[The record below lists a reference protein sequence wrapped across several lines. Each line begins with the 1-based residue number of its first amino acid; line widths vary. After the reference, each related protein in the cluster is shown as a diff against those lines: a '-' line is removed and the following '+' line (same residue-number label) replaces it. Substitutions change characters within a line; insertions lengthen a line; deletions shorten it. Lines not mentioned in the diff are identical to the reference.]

1 MINYSKI
8 KLIRTLN
15 KESGAALLWAVILI
29 AIVAGFLITAVSL
42 VLLGLKNSQA
52 GARRV
57 VALDV
62 AEAGVNYY
70 MWHLVHAPDDYKDG
84 NSTPA
89 SPPYGPYNHDY
100 YDTSGKKIGAYTIW
114 ITPPQSAGYSVSIQ
128 STGRVV
134 GGSEN
139 RTIVAKL
146 GIPSFAQFA
155 VVANDTVNNI
165 WFGAGTEVW
174 GPVHN
179 NGGVHF
185 DGIAHGIV
193 TSAVATYRDSD
204 NGNQTEPGVYTT
216 QSDPSQV
223 FLGGKSFPVPTI
235 DFNRITAD
243 LQKLKTLATAGS
255 GYIGPSNASG
265 YHIVLT
271 TSGSTYNLYKVTSV
285 SASCSTSQGAQGTY
299 KILSE
304 QAVSLGNPFPS
315 NGVIFV
321 EDNLW
326 INGQINSAYL
336 TIAAAKIGATDG
348 DQKSIFINNDLK
360 YTNFDGRDKIGL
372 IAQNNISV
380 GLYSEGSFTG
390 TADQQELVIDAAL
403 IAQNGRVGRN
413 YYPYKYS
420 QSYCLLS
427 SDNYWQRNKIT
438 VYGSIATAQRYGF
451 AWVSG
456 SVWTLGD
463 YDDSGYQYRSITYD
477 QNMSTNP
484 PPFFPTIGNYAI
496 LDWRE
501 K

>member
-8 KLIRTLN
+8 KLIGAFS
-15 KESGAALLWAVILI
+15 KEKGAALLWAVILI

-42 VLLGLKNSQA
+42 VLLGLKNSQT
-52 GARRV
+52 GVRRV
-57 VALDV
+57 SALDV

-84 NSTPA
+84 NATPA
-89 SPPYGPYNHDY
+89 SPPYGPYSHDY
-100 YDTSGKKIGAYTIW
+100 NDNTGKKIGIYTIW
-114 ITPPQSAGYSVSIQ
+114 ITPPQAAGYSVSIQ

-155 VVANDTVNNI
+155 VVSNDTINDLR
-165 WFGAGTEVW
+165 FGEDTEIW
-174 GPVHN
+174 GPIHN
-179 NGGVHF
+179 NGGIRF
-185 DGIAHGIV
+185 DGIAHGLV
-193 TSAVATYRDSD
+193 TSSVSTYRDPD
-204 NGNQTEPGVYTT
+204 TGLTEPGVYTT
-216 QSDPSQV
+216 QPHPAQV
-223 FLGGKSFPVPTI
+223 FLGGTSFPVPTV

-243 LQKLKTLATAGS
+243 FVKLKTLASSGS

-265 YHIVLT
+265 YHIVLKT
-271 TSGSTYNLYKVTSV
+271 NDTFDLYKVTNV
-285 SASCSTSQGAQGTY
+285 SGSCSGSATD
-299 KILSE
+299 KINN
-304 QAVSLGNPFPS
+304 QQIVSSGRPFPA

-321 EDNLW
+321 EDKLW
-326 INGQINSAYL
+326 IDGQINGAYL

-348 DQKSIFINNDLK
+348 QQEPIIINNDLK
-360 YTNFDGRDKIGL
+360 YTNYDGSDKLGL
-372 IAQNNISV
+372 IAQSDISV

-390 TADQQELVIDAAL
+390 TDEQKELRIDAAL

-413 YYPYKYS
+413 YFDPSCDSTYY
-420 QSYCLLS
+420 
-427 SDNYWQRNKIT
+427 QRYKIT
-438 VYGSIATAQRYGF
+438 VYGSVATNKRYGF
-451 AWVSG
+451 AWICG
-456 SVWTLGD
+456 NDWTKGD
-463 YDDSGYQYRSITYD
+463 SCDSGYQYRNIIFD
-477 QNMSTNP
+477 QNLITVP